1 MNSFLRVF
9 LILIFCSSSFFILNL
24 KAQSTNDL
32 LNLLVINRSITQQQ
46 ADSVRA
52 DAATKQKETDA
63 TKKTFFLTAA
73 RSMKLSGYTQVRF
86 QQFDETGKI
95 SGTDIRRARLN
106 LRGDVTPYWSYQF
119 QVDFAGSNGKLL
131 DAVADFKPW
140 DFLNISVGQTKIPL
154 SFENQISDDKSESN
168 DRSQVIEA
176 LVARGKDVNGN
187 HNGRDLGIL
196 AGGTFLKINGKNR
209 IDYRIGVFNGEG
221 INVADSNNAKSTSG
235 RIVTHLIK
243 GLDVGAS
250 FYSGWDKFTIGKG
263 FPAINQNRS
272 RYGFE
277 LNYELKRFYF
287 RGEYLQGN
295 DAEINREGWYIQ
307 SGYYVIPGKVQV
319 LLKYDVYDPNKSK
332 TGDISSR
339 YIVGA
344 TWQFN
349 NFAKIALNYNFCE
362 EESINIRNNFT
373 SLQFQI
379 GF

>member
-1 MNSFLRVF
+1 MNSFWRTF
-9 LILIFCSSSFFILNL
+9 LILVLYLSSAFLINL

-32 LNLLVINRSITQQQ
+32 LNLLVKNKSITLQQ
-46 ADSVRA
+46 ADSLRAGAAIKQQEA
-52 DAATKQKETDA
+52 DAARKS
-63 TKKTFFLTAA
+63 FFISAA
-73 RSMKLSGYTQVRF
+73 RSMKLSGYSQVRF

-95 SGTDIRRARLN
+95 SRIDIRRARLD
-106 LRGDVTPYWSYQF
+106 LRGDLTPYWSYQF
-119 QVDFAGSNGKLL
+119 QFDFAGSNGKLL

-140 DFLNISVGQTKIPL
+140 DFLNISIGQTKIPL
-154 SFENQISDDKSESN
+154 SYENQISDNKMEGN
-168 DRSQVIEA
+168 DRSQVVEA
-176 LVARGKDVNGN
+176 LVARSNDVNGN
-187 HNGRDLGIL
+187 HNGRDIGVL

-209 IDYRIGVFNGEG
+209 IEYRVGVFNGEG
-221 INVADSNNAKSTSG
+221 INLSDSNNAKSTSG
-235 RIVTHLIK
+235 RIVGHLIK

-287 RGEYLQGN
+287 RGEYLQGK
-295 DAEINREGWYIQ
+295 DAEISREGWYIQ
-307 SGYYVIPGKVQV
+307 SGYYVIPGKVQA
-319 LLKYDVYDPNKSK
+319 LLKYDVYDPNKTK

-349 NFAKIALNYNFCE
+349 NYAKFALNYNFCE
-362 EESINIRNNFT
+362 EESSNIRNNFA